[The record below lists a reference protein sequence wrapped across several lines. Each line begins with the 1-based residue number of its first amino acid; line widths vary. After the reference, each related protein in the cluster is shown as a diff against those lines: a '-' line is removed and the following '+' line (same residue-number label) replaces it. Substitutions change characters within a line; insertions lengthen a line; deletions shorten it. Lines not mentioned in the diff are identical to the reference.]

1 MQDREAIIPKKRTAI
16 VDGIILLLFGAALF
30 WNREFFRN
38 VFVLLGETDWR
49 VLAAAAGLSVLYLM
63 LDSYICYRICRM
75 HNKSLRYRDSLEV
88 TYITCFFRLLTFGSG
103 GMPAKVY
110 CYHKKGIEAGDATG
124 AWLIQYL
131 FYKLAVMG
139 FAAVLVLRTPELLFH
154 SGIRPAVLISGTGI
168 ALVVVFVLASVAVNE
183 KMTEFLY
190 RRTAGWMGKNEKIK
204 VRVEKVFYQIRLL
217 QKEARYVLKKI
228 PFSLEILAVNLL
240 LVMAYSLIPA
250 LVVSENGAVPLGY
263 SFQVMGVTNFLAGA
277 IPLPSGY
284 GSVELIFYG
293 MLKQYSAELEAA
305 GALVIL
311 RLFTVIIPCFIGGV
325 LWILQKRRGN
335 KNLHL

>member
-1 MQDREAIIPKKRTAI
+1 MSSLEKI
-16 VDGIILLLFGAALF
+16 VDETSTTNI
-30 WNREFFRN
+30 NSEPTHESTS
-38 VFVLLGETDWR
+38 LGNIE
-49 VLAAAAGLSVLYLM
+49 S
-63 LDSYICYRICRM
+63 I
-75 HNKSLRYRDSLEV
+75 N
-88 TYITCFFRLLTFGSG
+88 ITQS
-103 GMPAKVY
+103 
-110 CYHKKGIEAGDATG
+110 
-124 AWLIQYL
+124 
-131 FYKLAVMG
+131 
-139 FAAVLVLRTPELLFH
+139 
-154 SGIRPAVLISGTGI
+154 
-168 ALVVVFVLASVAVNE
+168 
-183 KMTEFLY
+183 
-190 RRTAGWMGKNEKIK
+190 KNEKIK